1 MRAVMALS
9 DEIHVLHHGEL
20 IASGSPDEVVRNPAV
35 LDCYLGEEA
44 V

>member
-1 MRAVMALS
+1 MALS
-9 DEIHVLHHGEL
+9 REIHVMHHGEM

-44 V
+44 L